1 MKRIG
6 IIAGIVLIALSVSG
20 CKKEAAPEAAA
31 PAETAATPATAADPA
46 LAAAANPVDFDMR
59 AFAGT
64 FSGTLP
70 CADCLG
76 IDSKIE
82 LAGDGTYK
90 LDETH
95 QGKQDGNVKGD
106 GNWTVEEGGARLR
119 LDPNSK
125 SDEDRLFA
133 IAGKDELHL
142 LDKDGKPID
151 SAFTTLKRA
160 PAQ

>member
-1 MKRIG
+1 MKRTW
-6 IIAGIVLIALSVSG
+6 IIAGLVLTALAVSG
-20 CKKEAAPEAAA
+20 CKKEAATETAA
-31 PAETAATPATAADPA
+31 PAETATPTPAADPA
-46 LAAAANPVDFDMR
+46 LAAAANPIDFDMR
-59 AFAGT
+59 SFAGT

-70 CADCLG
+70 CADCPG
-76 IDSKIE
+76 TDSKIE
-82 LAGDGTYK
+82 LTGDGTYK
-90 LDETH
+90 LDESP

-142 LDKDGKPID
+142 LDKDGKPVE
-151 SAFTTLKRA
+151 SAFTILKRA

>member
-6 IIAGIVLIALSVSG
+6 IIAGIVLTAFAVSG
-20 CKKEAAPEAAA
+20 CKKEAATETAAS
-31 PAETAATPATAADPA
+31 AETAAPTPAADPA

-59 AFAGT
+59 SFAGT
-64 FSGTLP
+64 FSGTLL
-70 CADCLG
+70 CADCPG
-76 IDSKIE
+76 TDSKIE

-133 IAGKDELHL
+133 IAGKDELRL